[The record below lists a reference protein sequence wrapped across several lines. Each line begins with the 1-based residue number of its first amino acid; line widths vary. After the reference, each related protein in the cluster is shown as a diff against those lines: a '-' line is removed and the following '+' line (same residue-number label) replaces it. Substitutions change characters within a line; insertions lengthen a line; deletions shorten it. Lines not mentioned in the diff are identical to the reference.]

1 MVELSFKTLRD
12 ELILSIRDIDDAVK
26 TKADLEDL
34 SKVEQNMLMKLE
46 EIVQALIK

>member
-1 MVELSFKTLRD
+1 MIELSFKTLRD
-12 ELILSIRDIDDAVK
+12 ELILSIRDLDDAVK
-26 TKADLEDL
+26 AKADLEDL